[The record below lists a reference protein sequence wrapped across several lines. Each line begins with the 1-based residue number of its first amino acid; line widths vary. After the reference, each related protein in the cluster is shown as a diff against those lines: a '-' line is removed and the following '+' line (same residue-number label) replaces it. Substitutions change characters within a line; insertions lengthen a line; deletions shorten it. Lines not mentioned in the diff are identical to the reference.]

1 MGNTLFGALTIHLFS
16 PTRFVSQILSGG
28 QGHVGCPLKEW
39 NAISLFSALGCAVA
53 RRGLEARGGFLFLTE
68 SLCLWKQT
76 QEEILL
82 PLAIVPLL
90 FLKDV
95 LSAEQQLKGLQEG
108 AGIASCRSQEADEV
122 PEPAPGGL
130 SLHKF
135 NAQLED

>member
-1 MGNTLFGALTIHLFS
+1 M
-16 PTRFVSQILSGG
+16 
-28 QGHVGCPLKEW
+28 
-39 NAISLFSALGCAVA
+39 
-53 RRGLEARGGFLFLTE
+53 EARGGFPFLTQ
-68 SLCLWKQT
+68 SLWLWKQI

-90 FLKDV
+90 VLKDV

-108 AGIASCRSQEADEV
+108 AGIAARRSEEAGEI

-135 NAQLED
+135 NVQLED